1 MKQTIM
7 KGKTKVTHMILKIRY
22 MNQIQFQKFLLFSFC
37 LAQTIIILNQGTAFA
52 TEASLENA
60 FINMFDGVYGLIL
73 KISTAA
79 GAVTIAVAAF
89 MMFFSSDSHTVDT
102 ANGWIKRIV
111 KAWLII
117 NCTGA
122 IMRFLSSNING
133 FTWSSET
140 TNGTT

>member
-1 MKQTIM
+1 ME
-7 KGKTKVTHMILKIRY
+7 GKTKVTHMILKMRC
-22 MNQIQFQKFLLFSFC
+22 MNETQFQKILLFSFC

-52 TEASLENA
+52 TETSLENA
-60 FINMFDGVYGLIL
+60 FISMFDGVYGLIL

-79 GAVTIAVAAF
+79 GAVTIAIAAF

-122 IMRFLSSNING
+122 IMSFLSSNITG
-133 FTWSSET
+133 FTWSSGT
-140 TNGTT
+140 TNGIS